1 MLPITVRAK
10 RATRQIPKTTPARN
24 LRKDAMPAR
33 AQNKK
38 VSLIMKFWFP
48 VFVCMALI
56 FLVSSIPQ
64 PNIPYVFTFQDVV
77 FHLLKILT
85 ITIFFCILYAISD
98 EFHQVFVPG
107 RSVSALDVLMDG
119 VGSVLAVGL
128 NPFSGVAV
136 GQDKGI

>member
-1 MLPITVRAK
+1 
-10 RATRQIPKTTPARN
+10 
-24 LRKDAMPAR
+24 MPAR

-48 VFVCMALI
+48 VFACMALI

-64 PNIPYVFTFQDVV
+64 PNIPHVFTFQDVV
-77 FHLLKILT
+77 FHILVYLILAALFLRALKNTSPNFSLLKILT

-98 EFHQVFVPG
+98 EFHQAFVPG

-119 VGSVLAVGL
+119 VGGVLAVGL
-128 NPFSGVAV
+128 NPFLGVAV
-136 GQDKGI
+136 GQDKSI

>member
-1 MLPITVRAK
+1 
-10 RATRQIPKTTPARN
+10 
-24 LRKDAMPAR
+24 MPAR

-56 FLVSSIPQ
+56 FSVSSIPQ
-64 PNIPYVFTFQDVV
+64 PNIPYVFTFQDVI
-77 FHLLKILT
+77 FHILVYLILAALFLRALKNTSPNFSLLKILT

-98 EFHQVFVPG
+98 EFHQAFVPR

-128 NPFSGVAV
+128 NPFLGVAV